1 MRLSEITLKGD
12 RVLCAY
18 PEEKENLS
26 GGGIIMPGAKEKPF
40 QMKVVKIGK
49 IEADIKKGDIVFF
62 DQYSGSTV
70 EIDGK
75 EYLSLNEA
83 DIFGTIEKD

>member
-1 MRLSEITLKGD
+1 MRLSEIRLKGD
-12 RVLCAY
+12 RVLCVY
-18 PEEKENLS
+18 PDEKENKS
-26 GGGIIMPGAKEKPF
+26 AGGIIMPGAKEKPF
-40 QMKVVKIGK
+40 HMKVVKVGK
-49 IEADIKKGDIVFF
+49 IKADIKPGDTVIF

-75 EYLSLNEA
+75 EYLSLNES